1 MIVVLNGT
9 ATAMVALEKVNKSEI
24 LSVKL
29 RGKAINGRAL
39 VEPVQGSRLREG
51 S

>member
-1 MIVVLNGT
+1 MMVLNGT
-9 ATAMVALEKVNKSEI
+9 GVVALEKLNKSEI

-29 RGKAINGRAL
+29 REKAINGRAL
-39 VEPVQGSRLREG
+39 VEPVQGSCLREG